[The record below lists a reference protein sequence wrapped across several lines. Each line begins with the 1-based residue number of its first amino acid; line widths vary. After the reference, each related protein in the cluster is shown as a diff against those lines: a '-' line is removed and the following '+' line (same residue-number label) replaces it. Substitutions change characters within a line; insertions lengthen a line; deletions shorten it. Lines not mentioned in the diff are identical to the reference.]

1 VLLSLL
7 SDLERA
13 VGDGDSE
20 QARPL
25 LERLRDMLD
34 DHASREERGVL
45 TELRRAEVDDGYVAL
60 FERDHTRLHELF
72 EALEGP
78 DWQTAG
84 RPAMRTI
91 RSARTSRRWTA
102 ARSETSELARG
113 LELWEE
119 TVDEL
124 FDGEVTSSP
133 STERASRPGPS
144 PRGRLA
150 TPRRSA
156 GSQLAGRGD
165 HTG

>member
-1 VLLSLL
+1 MLLSLL

-34 DHASREERGVL
+34 DRASREERGVL

-60 FERDHTRLHELF
+60 FEWDHTRLHELF

-124 FDGEVTSSP
+124 FDGEVT
-133 STERASRPGPS
+133 ELAKHRAG
-144 PRGRLA
+144 LA
-150 TPRRSA
+150 AGAIATRATRHAAALGGLSARRA
-156 GSQLAGRGD
+156 G
-165 HTG
+165 